1 MCQRCLQ
8 IVEFV
13 IGRNVDMAVACVH
26 VMELEERLRL
36 AYEDFLKKEHLW
48 ITRIIL
54 LVPEHSYHGKVFFHY
69 HSIS

>member
-1 MCQRCLQ
+1 
-8 IVEFV
+8 
-13 IGRNVDMAVACVH
+13 MAVACVH